1 MISFYAVLHS
11 WQYFLIFSSLVTFFP
26 TKIFCLKKRYLIE
39 FFNCRSYYVRCWFS
53 TFFFSTLSYC
63 SLYPFFNHSIYLIC
77 FSFNYLFFNVIIP
90 VFTVFRLAYAK
101 SYLVT
106 NHSFVFFFQFSFN
119 ISYCFQRNIFCHQIV
134 KHCALYMFFPK
145 SFLFFLLY
153 LLRPVLNLHFLKYIV
168 HNIKFSQKFL
178 RIV

>member
-1 MISFYAVLHS
+1 MVILFTFLQLGYIFSNQNFLFEEKVSYRVLQLPVLLYS
-11 WQYFLIFSSLVTFFP
+11 VLIFD
-26 TKIFCLKKRYLIE
+26 
-39 FFNCRSYYVRCWFS
+39 
-53 TFFFSTLSYC
+53 FFFSTLSYC

-77 FSFNYLFFNVIIP
+77 FSFNHLFFNVIIP

-134 KHCALYMFFPK
+134 KHCALNMFFPK

-153 LLRPVLNLHFLKYIV
+153 LRRPVLNLHFLKYIV